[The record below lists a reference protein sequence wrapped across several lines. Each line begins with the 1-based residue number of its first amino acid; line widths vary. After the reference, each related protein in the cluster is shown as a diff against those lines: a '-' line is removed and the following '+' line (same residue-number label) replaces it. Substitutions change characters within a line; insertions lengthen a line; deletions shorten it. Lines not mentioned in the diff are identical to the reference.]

1 MSTAKLGGQIR
12 IYSLVVLASQSLQT
26 NPQEAQQHLEK
37 LKDTIPK
44 TIDSLEKN
52 KRELDEKQKELENE
66 GESIQRDIGSLQQ
79 AQNSL
84 RSNVNSLNASKAG
97 LQSSL
102 DSANSDL
109 SRAESDK
116 RRAESKKDDAVAGTV
131 AGGVGA
137 AVLGILFPPSLA
149 VTVPAVAAGGTISI
163 SNANNEIDRCRSGIS
178 SIRGS
183 IAEKERQ
190 ISAANSEIATNQ
202 SSIAELDHRKQQ
214 LHVEL
219 GKVKKSSVF
228 MQKAE
233 SYFGQLKVAVEG
245 GQNLTERLHKFVET
259 ANQEEQYTILDSEG
273 VKIVAP
279 SKPKTRRKNER
290 VIWKRR
296 KE

>member
-1 MSTAKLGGQIR
+1 MADDAIANAEQIR
-12 IYSLVVLASQSLQT
+12 IFSLVVLASQSLQT

-273 VKIVAP
+273 VKIVAR
-279 SKPKTRRKNER
+279 SFAEAWEEVDKILTCR
-290 VIWKRR
+290 
-296 KE
+296 